1 MQNNTTEQKFT
12 KEELIAQELLDK
24 KESDSKLREYSG
36 PLGTVITGLFLL
48 WSVFQVYANTIG
60 IIDAMSLRTWHLL
73 FLMLFTFLL
82 FPTYPSENRKRTLPP
97 VWDMVLLA
105 ILGVSFAYL
114 LKNYIPVAKRGGY
127 LISLDIWVAGI
138 IMVLIFE
145 AGRRACKNLAILG
158 LIFLLYNFLGKWIP
172 GDLGHVGFSVKRVLN
187 HMIWGSQGIFGVGIG
202 VSATYIFLFVL
213 FGAYLKYSGFSQ
225 FINDISLTLV
235 G

>member
-1 MQNNTTEQKFT
+1 MQNNTPEKKFT

-36 PLGTVITGLFLL
+36 PLGTVITALFLL

-82 FPTYPSENRKRTLPP
+82 FPTYPSENRKRALPP
-97 VWDMVLLA
+97 VWDVVLLA
-105 ILGVSFAYL
+105 ILGVRFAYL

-138 IMVLIFE
+138 IMSHL
-145 AGRRACKNLAILG
+145 
-158 LIFLLYNFLGKWIP
+158 
-172 GDLGHVGFSVKRVLN
+172 
-187 HMIWGSQGIFGVGIG
+187 
-202 VSATYIFLFVL
+202 
-213 FGAYLKYSGFSQ
+213 
-225 FINDISLTLV
+225 
-235 G
+235 

>member
-1 MQNNTTEQKFT
+1 MQNNTTEKKFT

-24 KESDSKLREYSG
+24 KESDSKLRVYSG
-36 PLGTVITGLFLL
+36 PLGTVTTVLFLI

-97 VWDMVLLA
+97 VWDIVLLA
-105 ILGVSFAYL
+105 ILGASFAYL

-213 FGAYLKYSGFSQ
+213 FG
-225 FINDISLTLV
+225 LT
-235 G
+235 